1 MAIKK
6 TAAEKAAIK
15 AAANKAAADKYL
27 AKVATQ
33 REKNAIKAANKAA
46 KKPKKPKKG
55 DPAPPPPPP
64 PAPPPP
70 APPPPAPS
78 GTTGTYTGDVN
89 VGTDSPNSIYPGSP
103 TAFTPTPTPTP
114 LPSPP
119 EGGDYYI
126 PKFTVPTS
134 TEDSPKAKG
143 DKDVTTQQ
151 VITREPEYME
161 NIRLNLL
168 GAAADLTSR
177 PKVLAEY
184 KVAGMSPEQREAI
197 TMAREGIGAYEP
209 YMEQAAK
216 AYGQAGGLYAG
227 TTGAYDP
234 NSAEAYMNPYQA
246 AVTQRA
252 VEEMNRNAAIQRQD
266 VAAQAVKSGAFGG
279 SRFGVQQAELGRGL
293 ADIQSQRIMQD
304 YSQNYSQAQTAAMN
318 AFQNQQARAQTSAA
332 GIAGLGTST
341 AAQGQQISALGQGDT
356 SYLYNMGQKLQTQNQ
371 AGLEAGRLNQE
382 QLSNAP
388 YQQMSY
394 YQDVLNKTPSGQTQT
409 STTSA
414 PAASPISGI
423 LGLTAAGIG
432 AYNAFK

>member
-6 TAAEKAAIK
+6 TAANRASDAFKDTNRPAYRKEYAALEKLV
-15 AAANKAAADKYL
+15 NKAKG
-27 AKVATQ
+27 
-33 REKNAIKAANKAA
+33 A
-46 KKPKKPKKG
+46 KKRTLRTQLQ
-55 DPAPPPPPP
+55 ALRT
-64 PAPPPP
+64 
-70 APPPPAPS
+70 S
-78 GTTGTYTGDVN
+78 FQTGAYT
-89 VGTDSPNSIYPGSP
+89 PN
-103 TAFTPTPTPTP
+103 AFTPNPTPPTTPVTPTPVTP
-114 LPSPP
+114 TPGPP
-119 EGGDYYI
+119 EEGDYYV

-134 TEDSPKAKG
+134 TADSPKAKG

-209 YMEQAAK
+209 YMEQAGK

-234 NSAEAYMNPYQA
+234 SSADAYMNPYQA

-252 VEEMNRNAAIQRQD
+252 VEEMSRNADIQQQGL
-266 VAAQAVKSGAFGG
+266 ASQAVKAGAFGG

-304 YSQNYSQAQTAAMN
+304 YSQNYSQAQQAAMG
-318 AFQNQQARAQTSAA
+318 AFQNQQARAQSSAA

-341 AAQGQQISALGQGDT
+341 AALGQQTSALGQGDT

-371 AGLEAGRLNQE
+371 TGLEATRLNQE
-382 QLSNAP
+382 QISNAP

-414 PAASPISGI
+414 PAASPISQLIGGATVA
-423 LGLTAAGIG
+423 LG
-432 AYNAFK
+432 AYNAYNRPY